1 MEFLWSYR
9 RKGVVRMELGLGS
22 PISLPCSSV
31 FLHVALAYLS
41 QDANLTNRDNKRLPS
56 SSQHKASHRPK
67 LLSQIAG
74 PLCGTVPSQ
83 TPCVNTILPR
93 GLLSP
98 PTEHSW
104 DTPSRAIR
112 RSRWSGPPDLLLR
125 MSRSPPQVTSNEALD
140 RAEGFPSRL
149 GPGYANIG
157 SGDDSSSWQDHRGL
171 LGLLKCIHRMRVA

>member
-83 TPCVNTILPR
+83 TPCVNTILVR
-93 GLLSP
+93 WSRP
-98 PTEHSW
+98 PT
-104 DTPSRAIR
+104 
-112 RSRWSGPPDLLLR
+112 
-125 MSRSPPQVTSNEALD
+125 
-140 RAEGFPSRL
+140 
-149 GPGYANIG
+149 G
-157 SGDDSSSWQDHRGL
+157 SAVATDGAL
-171 LGLLKCIHRMRVA
+171 LGHSIARNSSESLVRPARFAPSNVAFAPTSHKQ